1 MIRLVD
7 LTKTFFVDGRPTTVV
22 DAANLTIPSGV
33 SVGLLGR
40 NGAGKST
47 LMQIISGTMRPTSG
61 RVETTG
67 RISWP
72 VGFRGGYHSDLT
84 GAQNAR
90 FVARIYGRD
99 TEELIAFVDDFAE
112 LGPHLYQPLRTYSQ
126 GMRARLAFGISMG
139 IPFDTYLI
147 DEVMSVGD
155 RSFRAK
161 SQALMRDRL
170 EKSGAIIVN
179 HSTNALR
186 RNCEAGIVLEKGK
199 LFYFDD
205 IEDAIAIHDQ
215 ILDAG

>member
-112 LGPHLYQPLRTYSQ
+112 LGPHLYQRLRTYSQ

>member
-205 IEDAIAIHDQ
+205 IDDAIEIHDK
-215 ILDAG
+215 ILDGD